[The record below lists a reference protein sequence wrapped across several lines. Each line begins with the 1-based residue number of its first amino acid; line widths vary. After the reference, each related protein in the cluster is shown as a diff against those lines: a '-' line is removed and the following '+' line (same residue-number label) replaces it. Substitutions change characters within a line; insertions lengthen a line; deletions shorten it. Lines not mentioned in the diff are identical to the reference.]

1 MPEPETHLPENAY
14 RPLGP
19 KELYLPV
26 VQAEAK
32 LPEITLRAVLWGTA
46 FCVIFTVASAY
57 SALKVGQGMEAAI
70 PISILAIGLA
80 RVYQRRS
87 TLLENMII
95 TGMGGASAA
104 VVSGAVFTV
113 PALYALHLDP
123 HPVQTIFICL
133 AGGCVGILFLI
144 PLRRYF
150 VREMHGKFPF
160 PEATAIT
167 EVLVTGEKGGSQAKL
182 LIQATVIAAVY
193 DFFVTTFHVWKEYLN
208 FQFIPAVRSLAER
221 GRMVFNF
228 DAIGFILGLGY
239 VMGLRV
245 ALIFCAGGVL
255 VNFVLVPMIWF
266 IGSHMGEVTVYPAT
280 IPISHMAAAD
290 IYRNY
295 VRLIAVGAI
304 ASAGLAGLLK
314 SLRVVAGSFGIA
326 LHAFRHGEGPHM
338 ERTDRDIPITTI
350 VAGVVLGAIAVAVF
364 FAHLHVS
371 LAVWASALALTLLF
385 SFFFT
390 TVAAN
395 AIATTANNPASGM
408 TLLTVIV
415 SALVLLRFGLS
426 GTAGMFFVMA
436 LAGMV
441 CVALCCS
448 GQFVTD
454 LKAGYWIGSTPAAQ
468 EKVKFIGVVA
478 SAVTAGLTIILLAKA
493 FQFGEGVPGDS
504 RQVLVAPQA
513 SALKAVV
520 SGFMSGQPVPYMLFG
535 IGAMITMVLEMLGLS
550 SMVFA
555 LGIYL
560 PLQLTTPILVGGFL
574 SHLVNKRA
582 QKTGGEQGNS
592 IRERGIVIAS
602 GLMAGGALGGVIG
615 AALRVVPDAAA
626 YLAGHGLGALS
637 RMVPPFRE
645 DWIQTPFYENLPVS
659 QVISALLF
667 VELCL
672 YVWVS
677 SQKGGPRRTIARLSD
692 LLFSFEGRTTRAQ
705 WWGYYIPY
713 VLLPLLLLQM
723 GLIVGGRSAGFG
735 LLFAYPLVTLFPTL
749 AVNIKRC
756 HDRGRSGWFMLIT
769 LVPVVGFWYLVEMLL
784 PGTQGTNKYGAD
796 PRQVRQD

>member
-1 MPEPETHLPENAY
+1 
-14 RPLGP
+14 
-19 KELYLPV
+19 
-26 VQAEAK
+26 
-32 LPEITLRAVLWGTA
+32 EITSRSIFWGVL
-46 FCVIFTVASAY
+46 FCVIFSVASAY

-80 RVYQRRS
+80 RLYQRRS
-87 TLLENMII
+87 SLLENVII

-104 VVSGAVFTV
+104 VVSGAVFTI

-133 AGGCVGILFLI
+133 AGGCLGILFLI

-182 LIQATVIAAVY
+182 LLQATVIAAIY

-208 FQFIPAVRSLAER
+208 FQFLPVMRSLAER

-228 DAIGFILGLGY
+228 DAVSFILGLGY

-245 ALIFCAGGVL
+245 ALIFCAGGVM
-255 VNFVLVPMIWF
+255 VNFVMVPMIWF
-266 IGSHMGEVTVYPAT
+266 IGSHMGDVTVYPAT

-295 VRLIAVGAI
+295 VRFIGVGAI
-304 ASAGLAGLLK
+304 ASAGLVGILK
-314 SLRVVAGSFGIA
+314 SLRVIAGSFGIA
-326 LHAFRHGEGPHM
+326 LQAFRRGEAAQM
-338 ERTDRDIPITTI
+338 ERTDRDIPIITI
-350 VAGVVLGAIAVAVF
+350 LLGVVLGAIAVAAF
-364 FAHLHVS
+364 FGQLHVS
-371 LAVWASALALTLLF
+371 WTVVGLGLALTLLF

-415 SALVLLRFGLS
+415 SAVVLLKFGLS
-426 GTAGMFFVMA
+426 GATGMFFVMA

-441 CVALCCS
+441 CVALCAS
-448 GQFVTD
+448 GQFITD
-454 LKAGYWIGSTPAAQ
+454 LKAGYWVGSTPAAQ
-468 EKVKFIGVVA
+468 EKVKFIAVVA
-478 SAVTAGLTIILLAKA
+478 SAITAGFTIILLAKA
-493 FQFGEGVPGDS
+493 FQFGEAVPGDP

-520 SGFMSGQPVPYMLFG
+520 SGFMSGQPAPYILFG
-535 IGAMITMVLEMLGLS
+535 LGAMVTVVLEMLSLS

-560 PLQLTTPILVGGFL
+560 PLQLTTPILAGGFL

-582 QKTGGEQGNS
+582 EKIGGEQGKT
-592 IRERGIVIAS
+592 IRERGIIMAG
-602 GLMAGGALGGVIG
+602 GLMAGGALGGV
-615 AALRVVPDAAA
+615 
-626 YLAGHGLGALS
+626 LGAGL
-637 RMVPPFRE
+637 RLIPGYRE
-645 DWIQTPFYENLPVS
+645 DLIRMPFYSNDSISQTVS
-659 QVISALLF
+659 AVMFIA
-667 VELCL
+667 LCL
-672 YVWVS
+672 YLW
-677 SQKGGPRRTIARLSD
+677 
-692 LLFSFEGRTTRAQ
+692 F
-705 WWGYYIPY
+705 
-713 VLLPLLLLQM
+713 
-723 GLIVGGRSAGFG
+723 RS
-735 LLFAYPLVTLFPTL
+735 L
-749 AVNIKRC
+749 KREKE
-756 HDRGRSGWFMLIT
+756 I
-769 LVPVVGFWYLVEMLL
+769 
-784 PGTQGTNKYGAD
+784 
-796 PRQVRQD
+796 